1 MSSRRRRRERGA
13 AAVEF
18 AIVLP
23 LLVAILCGTID
34 WGYYFFTREVV
45 INAARH
51 GARSGTLPA
60 AGGGD
65 QDEAARAAASDY
77 LDNALGSTTP
87 RTIETGRTPAGS
99 CPASTAC
106 VLITYEIGGS
116 VTGLLGSLVPERIV
130 GYAQMRR

>member
-1 MSSRRRRRERGA
+1 MRLRRRRSERGA

-23 LLVAILCGTID
+23 LLIAILCGTID

-51 GARSGTLPA
+51 AARVGTLPA
-60 AGGGD
+60 PSGSD
-65 QDEAARAAASDY
+65 QDTTAREAATQY
-77 LDNALGSTTP
+77 LTDALGSVTP
-87 RTIETGRTPAGS
+87 RTIETGKTPAGV
-99 CPASTAC
+99 CPPSTAC
-106 VLITYEIGGS
+106 VLITYELGGS
-116 VTGLLGSLVPERIV
+116 VTGLLGSLVPAEIV